1 MIIAVLVSI
10 TSAFVNSSA
19 FAQQSDDAKQRSDG
33 KSKETKNRKPSSR
46 DSNKKTTTKKFSAGR
61 ERMALKFVKQ
71 HHPELSRLLSGLK
84 ANNEEQYRS
93 AILDLLHDR
102 DRLLKINDSQR
113 HDLSLELW
121 KLNSRLRLEVARFSI
136 AETAGDVDKLV
147 DLMRNRNNVRV
158 KLLSLERE
166 RLSKRTKKIEGQI
179 ETLRTLTTE
188 KLVKDVERLRKSVA
202 ARAKVKAGRSRTVS
216 TKKPPAKID

>member
-1 MIIAVLVSI
+1 MSRLVIIAVLVSI
-10 TSAFVNSSA
+10 TSAFVDSSA
-19 FAQQSDDAKQRSDG
+19 SAQQSDDAKQRSDG

-84 ANNEEQYRS
+84 ANNEERYRS

-179 ETLRTLTTE
+179 ETLLY
-188 KLVKDVERLRKSVA
+188 SHN
-202 ARAKVKAGRSRTVS
+202 
-216 TKKPPAKID
+216 